1 MTRVD
6 FHLNVPDKI
15 AYACRLVRKIRRAGR
30 QAVVWCDDPVR
41 LREFD
46 TALWAFSPREF
57 IPHVMASDRLAAR
70 TPVLLTGS
78 DGDLPHHDVLLNL
91 ADEWP
96 PFFATFDRLLEIVG
110 MDEPDKELARA
121 RYVFYQKRGYDIRVN
136 DIEGERR

>member
-30 QAVVWCDDPVR
+30 QAGVWCDDPVR

-78 DGDLPHHDVLLNL
+78 DGDLPHHDVLVNL
-91 ADEWP
+91 GTGLP
-96 PFFATFDRLLEIVG
+96 RFFTRFERLVELVGTAEDDRAQ
-110 MDEPDKELARA
+110 ARQ
-121 RYVFYQKRGYDIRVN
+121 RYRHYKDRGYPL
-136 DIEGERR
+136 ETHEAGA